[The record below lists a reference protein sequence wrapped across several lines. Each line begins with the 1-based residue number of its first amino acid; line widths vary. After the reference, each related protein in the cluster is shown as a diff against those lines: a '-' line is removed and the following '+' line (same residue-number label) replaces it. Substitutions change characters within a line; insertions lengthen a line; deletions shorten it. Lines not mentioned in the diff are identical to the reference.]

1 MKKPDLKKEYTIPQK
16 IAIDTLGVLLI
27 IASGLFGWLP
37 GPGGLP
43 LLLAGLSLLAT
54 NHEWARRLLDRLK
67 SEGTKIM
74 DIIFK
79 DHPVLVIAYD
89 ISAVLLLVT
98 AGVIFGNATGNVVR
112 GLATA
117 LIFFSVG
124 LFLGNRKRINSL
136 NRFVRKI
143 IRKA

>member
-1 MKKPDLKKEYTIPQK
+1 MKKVDLNKEYSVPKK
-16 IAIDTLGVLLI
+16 IAIDILGVLLI

-43 LLLAGLSLLAT
+43 LLFAGLSLLAT

-67 SEGTKIM
+67 NEGTKLM
-74 DIIFK
+74 DIVFK
-79 DHPVLVIAYD
+79 DHPILVIIYD
-89 ISAVLLLVT
+89 IVAISLLIA
-98 AGVIFGNATGNVVR
+98 AGIIFGNATGNILR

-117 LIFFSVG
+117 LIFLGIG
-124 LFLGNRKRINSL
+124 LFLGNRKRITSL

-143 IRKA
+143 KRR